1 MKIMS
6 KKLIISSTL
15 TVSRKIKKEKKT
27 DNSLAENWQHVV
39 KSIRDKD

>member
-1 MKIMS
+1 MKITS
-6 KKLIISSTL
+6 KKLIL
-15 TVSRKIKKEKKT
+15 KKNKKGEKT